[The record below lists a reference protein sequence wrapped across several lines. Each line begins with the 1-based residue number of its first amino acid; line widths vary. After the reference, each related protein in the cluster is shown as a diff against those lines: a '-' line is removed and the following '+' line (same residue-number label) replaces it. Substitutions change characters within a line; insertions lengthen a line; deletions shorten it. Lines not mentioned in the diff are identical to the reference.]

1 MNFDAIVVAGGR
13 GSRLG
18 GRDKPLLLH
27 RGTTLLDHALR
38 ATAGARRIAVVGPTE
53 LNPAVSRYAA
63 EADAGQVITLTREY
77 PAFAGPAAAV
87 AAGARSLGD
96 RIAGEVPVD
105 RSHAPLTLILAAD
118 LVEPAP
124 IAAGILRYTFDHCAE
139 APAATTPGT
148 TPGTA
153 PRATGQAPRTAPDAE
168 RDGLALEEFGTA
180 WVPVDVTGRLQPLSC
195 VIETPALLRAID
207 AAEKPGEGLANSSM
221 MRLLAKVHIVRVGLD
236 GVDYA
241 DVDTWED
248 ADKAGIVRPPVDG
261 RGT

>member
-38 ATAGARRIAVVGPTE
+38 ATADARRIAVVGPTE
-53 LNPAVSRYAA
+53 LNAAVSRYAA

-87 AAGARSLGD
+87 AAGARALGD
-96 RIAGEVPVD
+96 GAAGEVPVPG
-105 RSHAPLTLILAAD
+105 SHAPLTLILAAD

-124 IAAGILRYTFDHCAE
+124 IAAGILRYALEHPPE
-139 APAATTPGT
+139 APAQA
-148 TPGTA
+148 GTA
-153 PRATGQAPRTAPDAE
+153 PDDQPA
-168 RDGLALEEFGTA
+168 GLALEEFGTA
-180 WVPVDVTGRLQPLSC
+180 WVPVDADGRLQPLSC
-195 VIETPALLRAID
+195 VVETPALLRAID

-221 MRLLAKVHIVRVGLD
+221 MRLLAKVQIVRVSLD

-248 ADKAGIVRPPVDG
+248 ADNAGIARPPVDG
-261 RGT
+261 RAT

>member
-18 GRDKPLLLH
+18 GRDKPLLRH

-38 ATAGARRIAVVGPTE
+38 ATAAAHRIAVVGPTE
-53 LNPAVSRYAA
+53 LNPVVSRYAT
-63 EADAGQVITLTREY
+63 EADTGQVITLTREY

-87 AAGARSLGD
+87 AAGARALGD
-96 RIAGEVPVD
+96 GAAGEVPVPGAH
-105 RSHAPLTLILAAD
+105 SPLTLILAAD

-124 IAAGILRYTFDHCAE
+124 IAAGILRYAVDHPPE
-139 APAATTPGT
+139 APAGTPSG
-148 TPGTA
+148 A
-153 PRATGQAPRTAPDAE
+153 AARTAPDE
-168 RDGLALEEFGTA
+168 DEPDGLALEEFGTA
-180 WVPVDVTGRLQPLSC
+180 WVPVDADGRLQPLSC

-221 MRLLAKVHIVRVGLD
+221 MRLLAKVQIVRVSLD

-248 ADKAGIVRPPVDG
+248 ADNAGIVRPPADG
-261 RGT
+261 RAT